1 MITLAHITDPHLPL
15 AGVRLGELFSKRV
28 LGWLSW
34 RLNRFRLHR
43 PEALARVV
51 ADVQA
56 RDPRV
61 IAVTGD
67 VLNISSAAEYA
78 QGVNWLQRLA
88 DADGL
93 AVVPGNHDFY
103 VDRAATRHGKAQLSA
118 PHGGPVPEWPWAR
131 ATGNVALIGLDST
144 HAAPWGE
151 SSGKLGAAQ
160 LERLAH
166 LLRDCRAK
174 GLCRVVLLHH
184 PPRPG
189 MTKPGKALRDAG
201 ELEAVVREAGAEL
214 ILYGHLHRWHHEVL
228 ETASGVAHVLSAPSA
243 SMRPDAGSAAAGW
256 QMIAIGRRQGRWCYD
271 ITRRALAGDGET
283 MRTIETL
290 RLNSEQPA

>member
-15 AGVRLGELFSKRV
+15 AGVRFGELFSKRV

-34 RLNRFRLHR
+34 RLNRRHLHR
-43 PEALARVV
+43 PEALARIV
-51 ADVQA
+51 ADAQA
-56 RDPRV
+56 HDPRV

-67 VLNISSAAEYA
+67 VLNISAAAEYA
-78 QGVNWLQRLA
+78 QGAAWLRRLA
-88 DADGL
+88 GADGL
-93 AVVPGNHDFY
+93 AFVPGNHDFY
-103 VDRAATRHGKAQLSA
+103 IDRAATRDGKARLTTA
-118 PHGGPVPEWPWAR
+118 HGGAVPEWPWAR
-131 ATGNVALIGLDST
+131 AVGNVALIGLDST

-151 SSGKLGAAQ
+151 SSGAVGAPQ

-189 MTKPGKALRDAG
+189 MTKPGKALRDADA
-201 ELEAVVREAGAEL
+201 LEAVVRAAGAEL
-214 ILYGHLHRWHHEVL
+214 ILYGHLHRWRHETL
-228 ETASGVAHVLSAPSA
+228 DTASGVAHILSAPSA

-256 QMIAIGRRQGRWCYD
+256 QMIAIGRRQGRWCFD
-271 ITRRALAGDGET
+271 VTRRALAADGET

-290 RLNSEQPA
+290 RLNSERPA